1 MKRLLLAIPLL
12 VFISPV
18 NAFWGL
24 SEEEKS
30 ICRDRAS
37 RERNEFSAK
46 QTYNYCLKNIKSES
60 NKKKEKEKKRD
71 KFLKNDCQK
80 EKKAVDKCEWKS
92 YKKCEKWHK
101 QNPDWIPLSKENS
114 LLNLYNRC
122 PYSSE
127 SSCKEKY
134 ESRSKC
140 EDRLKETKK
149 EYGL

>member
-37 RERNEFSAK
+37 RERNQFSAK

-60 NKKKEKEKKRD
+60 KKKKEKEKKRN
-71 KFLKNDCQK
+71 KLLKYGCEK
-80 EKKAVDKCEWKS
+80 EKKALANCEWKS
-92 YKKCEKWHK
+92 FNKCEKWDK
-101 QNPDWIPLSKENS
+101 ENPDWTILPDENGT
-114 LLNLYNRC
+114 LAVNPC
-122 PYSSE
+122 PYRSE
-127 SSCKEKY
+127 ISCFKKR
-134 ESRSKC
+134 ESFRKC
-140 EDRLKETKK
+140 RDKLREIKK